1 MEGFGG
7 PAAKRA
13 RVKRLARTLVTTAA
27 LAGALVLAPESRADD
42 AGAIHS
48 PNLVPVANLPYAEQ
62 YGTGQ
67 NQGTDIEFARL
78 KHKGKV
84 RDFALA
90 GAYDNGLQIIDISDP
105 ARPAIVGRYDCGI
118 SQGDVQVFTRG
129 PRTYATFTM
138 DAGYT
143 LQEESQCVREAKA
156 LGLFQPTT
164 PHPLDV
170 DPIGALLPDS
180 AYGRPGIGTYIADIT
195 DPAKPRTVSFVG
207 VAKGSHNQTVHPSGK
222 WLYNSNS
229 QLYTTAGNAGI
240 EVFDIRDLSAPRLAA
255 VLPLPPVPGLG
266 SESHD
271 ITFNDDGSRAYSAAL
286 SHTAIIDTTVVDKP
300 EIISVIV
307 DPTINVHHQ
316 STKVTLTDATLGVT
330 RDLLFIEDEVAGA
343 AGFDPCPSGGL
354 HVYDVTGP
362 LEAAPVKVGYWNI
375 ADMRYPTAEGNVGAQ
390 CTMHV
395 FRIHPEEGILTAA
408 FYNGGVRVVDI
419 SSVVGVA
426 LGGQG
431 VGMREIA
438 FARFPDA
445 ITWSAKTPRIEPDGS
460 FHLYGNDLVRGL
472 DVYRFDPNAE
482 QADGLSTF
490 VAPSDL
496 PAVTTA
502 ARQDAQLLCL
512 LNRTTQV

>member
-1 MEGFGG
+1 VNRLRRTTVV
-7 PAAKRA
+7 AAVLLGA
-13 RVKRLARTLVTTAA
+13 FVLV
-27 LAGALVLAPESRADD
+27 PESRADD
-42 AGAIHS
+42 GTAVHS
-48 PNLVPVANLPYAEQ
+48 PNLVPVANLPYADI
-62 YGTGQ
+62 YGTGE

-78 KHKGKV
+78 KHRGKE
-84 RDFALA
+84 RDFAVA
-90 GAYDNGLQIIDISDP
+90 GSYDNGLQLIDVSEP
-105 ARPAIVGRYDCGI
+105 ARPMLVGRYDCGI

-129 PRTYATFTM
+129 KRTYATYTM

-156 LGLFQPTT
+156 LGLFEPTT

-170 DPIGALLPDS
+170 DPFGALDPGW

-195 DPAKPRTVSFVG
+195 NPAKPTTVSFVG
-207 VAKGSHNQTVHPSGK
+207 VAKGSHNQTVHPSGD

-229 QLYTTAGNAGI
+229 QLYTTALNAGI
-240 EVFDIRDLSAPRLAA
+240 EVFDIRDFGKPRLVA
-255 VLPLPPVPGLG
+255 VLDLPPVPGLG

-271 ITFNDDGSRAYSAAL
+271 ITFDETGDRAYSAAL
-286 SHTAIIDTTVVDKP
+286 SQTVVIDTTIVDRP

-316 STKVTLTDATLGVT
+316 STKVTLTDETLGVT
-330 RDLLFIEDEVAGA
+330 RDLLFIEDELAGA

-375 ADMRYPTAEGNVGAQ
+375 ADLRYPTAEGNIGAQ

-395 FRIHPEEGILTAA
+395 FQVHPEEGILVAA
-408 FYNGGVRVVDI
+408 FYNGGVRVVDL

-438 FARFPDA
+438 HARFPDSL
-445 ITWSAKTPRIEPDGS
+445 TWAAKTPRIEADGS
-460 FHLYGNDLVRGL
+460 FHLFGNDLERGL
-472 DVYRFDPNAE
+472 DVFRFDPEA
-482 QADGLSTF
+482 QQSDGLGTWL
-490 VAPSDL
+490 APGEVPLARTS
-496 PAVTTA
+496 ATA
-502 ARQDAQLLCL
+502 GDPQLFCL
-512 LNRTTQV
+512 LNRPTQV

>member
-1 MEGFGG
+1 MIRLL
-7 PAAKRA
+7 RA
-13 RVKRLARTLVTTAA
+13 SVAVATLV
-27 LAGALVLAPESRADD
+27 GAFVLAPESRADD
-42 AGAIHS
+42 GSALHS
-48 PNLVPVANLPYAEQ
+48 PNLTPVANLPFADRF
-62 YGTGQ
+62 GTGP
-67 NQGTDIEFARL
+67 NQGSDIEFAQLR
-78 KHKGKV
+78 HKGKV

-90 GAYDNGLQIIDISDP
+90 GTLDNGLQIIDVSNP
-105 ARPAIVGRYDCGI
+105 AAPRLVGRYDCGV

-129 PRTYATFTM
+129 SRTLATYTM

-143 LQEESQCVREAKA
+143 LQEDSQCVRDAKA
-156 LGLFQPTT
+156 LGLFAPTT

-170 DPIGALLPDS
+170 DPVGTLLPDT
-180 AYGRPGIGTYIADIT
+180 AYGRAGIGTYIVDIT
-195 DPAKPRTVSFVG
+195 EPTKPRTVSFVG
-207 VAKGSHNQTVHPSGK
+207 VPKGSHNQSVHPSGN

-240 EVFDIRDLSAPRLAA
+240 EVYDIRDLAKPRLAA

-266 SESHD
+266 AESHD
-271 ITFNDDGSRAYSAAL
+271 ITFNEDGSRAYSAAL
-286 SHTAIIDTTVVDKP
+286 SQTVVIDTSVVDRP

-316 STKVTLTDATLGVT
+316 STKVTLTDETLGVT
-330 RDLLFIEDEVAGA
+330 RDLLFIEDELAGA

-375 ADMRYPTAEGNVGAQ
+375 ADLRYPTAEGNVGAQ

-419 SSVVGVA
+419 SSLAGVA

-431 VGMREIA
+431 VGMREIG
-438 FARFPDA
+438 FARFPDSLA
-445 ITWSAKTPRIEPDGS
+445 WAAKTPRIAPDGS
-460 FHLYGNDLVRGL
+460 FHLFANDLNRGL
-472 DVYRFDPNAE
+472 DVFRFDPAAE
-482 QADGLSTF
+482 QADGLSTITGPME
-490 VAPSDL
+490 A
-496 PAVTTA
+496 PAVSTTA
-502 ARQDAQLLCL
+502 KQDAPLLCL

>member
-1 MEGFGG
+1 
-7 PAAKRA
+7 
-13 RVKRLARTLVTTAA
+13 VKRSLRVLAAVAA
-27 LAGALVLAPESRADD
+27 VLVLFVPESRADD
-42 AGAIHS
+42 GTAIHS
-48 PNLVPVANLPYAEQ
+48 DNLTPIANLGYEDR
-62 YGTGQ
+62 YGTGA

-78 KHKGKV
+78 KHKGKE
-84 RDFALA
+84 RDFAIA
-90 GAYDNGLQIIDISDP
+90 GSYDNGLQIVDVSDP
-105 ARPAIVGRYDCGI
+105 AKPTRVGAYDCGI

-129 PRTYATFTM
+129 ARTYATYTM

-143 LQEESQCVREAKA
+143 LQEGSQCVRDAKA
-156 LGLFQPTT
+156 MGLFQPTT
-164 PHPLDV
+164 PHPLDI
-170 DPIGALLPDS
+170 DPIGAIDP
-180 AYGRPGIGTYIADIT
+180 ATAFGRAGIGTYIVDIT
-195 DPAKPRTVSFVG
+195 DPARPTTASFVG
-207 VAKGSHNQTVHPSGK
+207 VAKGSHNQTVHPSGE

-240 EVFDIRDLSAPRLAA
+240 EVFDIRDLRRPRLAA

-266 SESHD
+266 AESHD
-271 ITFNDDGSRAYSAAL
+271 ITFDETGTRAYSAAL
-286 SHTAIIDTTVVDKP
+286 SHTAVIDTTVVDRP

-316 STKVTLTDATLGVT
+316 STMVTLTDETLGVT
-330 RDLLFIEDEVAGA
+330 RDLLFIEDELAGA

-375 ADMRYPTAEGNVGAQ
+375 ADLRYPTAEGNVGAQ

-395 FRIHPEEGILTAA
+395 FQIHPEEQLLVAA

-431 VGMREIA
+431 VGMREVA
-438 FARFPDA
+438 HARFPDSL
-445 ITWSAKTPRIEPDGS
+445 TWSAKTPRIEEDGS
-460 FHLYGNDLVRGL
+460 FHLFGNDLNRGL
-472 DVYRFDPNAE
+472 DVYRFDPGA
-482 QADGLSTF
+482 APSDGLSAF
-490 VAPSDL
+490 LAPGDVPV
-496 PAVTTA
+496 PATRSTA
-502 ARQDAQLLCL
+502 ADPQLVCL

>member
-1 MEGFGG
+1 V
-7 PAAKRA
+7 KRA
-13 RVKRLARTLVTTAA
+13 LRTLAVAAAVFA
-27 LAGALVLAPESRADD
+27 LAAPEGRADD
-42 AGAIHS
+42 GTAIHS
-48 PNLVPVANLPYAEQ
+48 DNLTPIANLAYEDR
-62 YGTGQ
+62 YGTGA

-84 RDFALA
+84 KDFAVA
-90 GAYDNGLQIIDISDP
+90 GSYDNGLQIIDVSDP
-105 ARPAIVGRYDCGI
+105 AKPTRVGVYDCGV

-129 PRTYATFTM
+129 SRTFATYTM

-143 LQEESQCVREAKA
+143 LQDQSRCVQDAKA
-156 LGLFQPTT
+156 MGLFEPTT

-170 DPIGALLPDS
+170 DPIGAIAPDA
-180 AYGRPGIGTYIADIT
+180 AYGRAGIGTYIVDIT
-195 DPAKPRTVSFVG
+195 DPAKPKTASFVG
-207 VAKGSHNQTVHPSGK
+207 VAKGSHNQTVHPSGE

-240 EVFDIRDLSAPRLAA
+240 EVFDIRDLSKPRLAA

-271 ITFNDDGSRAYSAAL
+271 ITFDPSGDRAYSAAL
-286 SHTAIIDTTVVDKP
+286 SHTAIIDTTVVDRP

-330 RDLLFIEDEVAGA
+330 RDLLFIEDELAGA

-375 ADMRYPTAEGNVGAQ
+375 ADLRYPTAEGNVGAQ

-395 FRIHPEEGILTAA
+395 FQIHPEQGLLTAA

-419 SSVVGVA
+419 SSFAGLA
-426 LGGQG
+426 LGAQG
-431 VGMREIA
+431 VGMREVA
-438 FARFPDA
+438 YARFPDSL
-445 ITWSAKTPRIEPDGS
+445 TWSAKTPRIEADGS
-460 FHLYGNDLVRGL
+460 FHLFGNDLNRGL
-472 DVYRFDPNAE
+472 DVYRFDPQAE
-482 QADGLSTF
+482 
-490 VAPSDL
+490 PSDGFSAL
-496 PAVTTA
+496 VPAGEAPVRASGASLDDT
-502 ARQDAQLLCL
+502 QLLCL